1 MDAIWQG
8 VWSGLLQSPLS
19 EIAATVFGLAY
30 SVLAVRRDRRCWVA
44 GGVSSALLAFLAA
57 GRQLPMQAL
66 LQAYYVAMAFYGFWS
81 WRQAAGAAQLPVGW
95 WPLRNHIVTICIL
108 LVVSS
113 LAAEYLA
120 SETSAAWPRI
130 DSVATFFSLFATW
143 LVARARIENWLYWIV
158 IDAGL
163 VFLFAAQGLYFVA
176 LLYALYMIIAVVGFV
191 TWLQRHRF
199 QTRAA

>member
-1 MDAIWQG
+1 
-8 VWSGLLQSPLS
+8 
-19 EIAATVFGLAY
+19 
-30 SVLAVRRDRRCWVA
+30 
-44 GGVSSALLAFLAA
+44 
-57 GRQLPMQAL
+57 
-66 LQAYYVAMAFYGFWS
+66 
-81 WRQAAGAAQLPVGW
+81 
-95 WPLRNHIVTICIL
+95 
-108 LVVSS
+108 
-113 LAAEYLA
+113 
-120 SETSAAWPRI
+120 
-130 DSVATFFSLFATW
+130 VATFFSLFATW